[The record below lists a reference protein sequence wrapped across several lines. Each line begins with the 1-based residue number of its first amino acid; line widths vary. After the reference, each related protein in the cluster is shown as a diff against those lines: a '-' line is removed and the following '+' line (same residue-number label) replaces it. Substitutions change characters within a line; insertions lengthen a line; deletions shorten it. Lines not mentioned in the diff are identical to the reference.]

1 MRPCLRRPLE
11 VLGVSFAL
19 AWIELAAF
27 VADVRGRVRERRE
40 ARERRENRV
49 GWWREAAWAVMA
61 GDEYVRRGAPCGRE
75 LLVRHL
81 HLIGVLVG
89 DWETWRAWQDVCGV
103 DFTPV
108 PTADI
113 VAAWSEVA

>member
-1 MRPCLRRPLE
+1 MMRPCLRRPLE

-61 GDEYVRRGAPCGRE
+61 GDEAVGYVRRGAPC
-75 LLVRHL
+75 
-81 HLIGVLVG
+81 G
-89 DWETWRAWQDVCGV
+89 DWETWRAWQDVCSV